1 MVQDSQGHPQGE
13 GREVMSITGATPLA
27 GLRIE
32 RDIAETLEIFG
43 TEDELFEAKAYLKE
57 QGYEV
62 WLKNRRKP
70 EQSVVA
76 LRTVTDSGTL
86 EA

>member
-1 MVQDSQGHPQGE
+1 ME
-13 GREVMSITGATPLA
+13 ARMSIPGETPLA
-27 GLRIE
+27 GLRFE
-32 RDIAETLEIFG
+32 RDLQETLEVFG
-43 TEDELFEAKAYLKE
+43 TEDELFEAKKYLKE

-76 LRTVTDSGTL
+76 LRTVKDSGTL